1 MINKKKKQ
9 VARENII
16 PSANSMPSFFI
27 KIGNSKIILF
37 LLTSMNKNIKK
48 NTIENSEN
56 EYIKI

>member
-16 PSANSMPSFFI
+16 PSANITPSFFI
-27 KIGNSKIILF
+27 MIGNSKIILF

-56 EYIKI
+56 ECMKT